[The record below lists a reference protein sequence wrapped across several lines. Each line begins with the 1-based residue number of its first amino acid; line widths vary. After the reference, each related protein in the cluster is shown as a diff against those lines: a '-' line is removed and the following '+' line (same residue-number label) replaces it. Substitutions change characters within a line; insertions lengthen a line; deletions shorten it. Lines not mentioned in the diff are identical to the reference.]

1 MGELDDDD
9 DESEDNKMMTA
20 ASNVV
25 PSKCQSIHSNI
36 SNHKI
41 KTTYILENDIR

>member
-20 ASNVV
+20 GNVV
-25 PSKCQSIHSNI
+25 PSKWQSIHSNI

-41 KTTYILENDIR
+41 KTTYNLENDIR